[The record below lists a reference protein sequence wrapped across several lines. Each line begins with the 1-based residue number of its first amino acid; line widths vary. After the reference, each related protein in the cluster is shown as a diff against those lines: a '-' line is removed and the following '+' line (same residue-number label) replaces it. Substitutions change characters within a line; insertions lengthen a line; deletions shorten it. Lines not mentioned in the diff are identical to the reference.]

1 MSEEAPLHPL
11 PPFTVATA
19 HAKVKAAQNKWNTKD
34 AAAVSL
40 AYTPDSVW
48 RNRDQFVVGRE
59 EIKEFLACKWRNEH
73 NYRLR
78 KEVFAFS
85 GNKM

>member
-1 MSEEAPLHPL
+1 
-11 PPFTVATA
+11 
-19 HAKVKAAQNKWNTKD
+19 
-34 AAAVSL
+34 
-40 AYTPDSVW
+40 VW